1 MKIFDFRQRLIDDYA
16 SYVKSFIEIRD
27 PRIRAYVDQT
37 LDGGHLW
44 PEPLIQLNP
53 SFEPGESVDQ
63 LVSAGVLHPECARV
77 FRKAKR
83 DTGGVGEPLRL
94 HQHQSEA
101 VRTAKT
107 GESYVLTTGT
117 GSGKSLA
124 YIVPIVDHVLRRG
137 SGKGIQAIVVYPM
150 NALANSQFGELQKFL
165 TDGYDAGKSPVTFE
179 RYTGQESD
187 EDKQRILANPP
198 DILLTN
204 YVMLELI
211 LTRPQEKQLVERA
224 QGLRFLVLDELH
236 TYRGRQGADVAM
248 LVRRVRDRLSAD
260 KLQCVGTSAT
270 LAGAGTLEEQK
281 AEVARVSSLLFGTAV
296 QPGHVIGETLRRTTS
311 DEDPTDAAFAAALR
325 DRIADPANKPPAD
338 FKGFVSDPLSTWLE
352 TTFGLTK
359 EDGTGRLIR
368 IKEPRSVTGET
379 GAAKELSSL
388 TGVPE
393 DRCAEAIREGLLA
406 GYTCE
411 RNPET
416 GFPAFAFRLHQ
427 FISRG
432 DTVYAS
438 VEPEDNR
445 AITVYGQQFVPGSDR
460 EKVLLPVVFCREC
473 GQEYYCV
480 RQRHD
485 KTSGRRSYEGRELSD
500 RLSDEDT
507 EAGFLYFSSE
517 SPWPSDPDEIRQ
529 SVPDDWLEEKR
540 GQFQI
545 RSAKKKDLP
554 QPVRVGLDGAAGDSG
569 LPGHFLPAPF
579 RFCLNCGVA
588 YGARQTTDFAKLGAL
603 GSEGRSTATTILS
616 LAVIRHLKTESL
628 PEIARKLLSFTDNRQ
643 DASLQAG
650 HFNDFVE
657 IGVLRSALYRAV
669 ANAGQDGIGHDDL
682 TQKVFDALKLPLPA
696 YAVEPDVQFQAL
708 KDTQRALR
716 QVLGYRLYRDLGR
729 GWRITSPNLEQCGL
743 LEITYE
749 SLDELCQS
757 EKTWAKSHAA
767 LGGATPE
774 VRFKIAKTLL
784 DYMRRE
790 LAIKVDYLESD
801 FQERLLLLSNQRL
814 RAPWALDENEAEA
827 LEKAA
832 VLFPRSVQ
840 KNDYGGN
847 VYLSARGGFGQFLR
861 RPATFGDG
869 VRPKDVKETELVIRD
884 LLEVLRPA
892 GLVEAVVEP
901 KEKGDVSGYQL
912 PASAMR
918 WVAGDG
924 TRAFHDPIRVP
935 KAPEGGGRTNV
946 FFGEF
951 YREIAAEAQGLEA
964 REHTAQVPSA
974 IREEREAAF
983 RTAELPIL
991 YCSPTME
998 LGVDISELNVV
1009 NLRNIPPTP
1018 ANYAQRSGRAG
1029 RNGQPALVFSY
1040 CASGSPHDQYF
1051 FRRPDQMVAGAVA
1064 PPRLDLSNEDLVRAH
1079 VQSIWLAE
1087 TGANLGKS
1095 LESVLNLSGDEPA
1108 LDLLPSILADLSK
1121 RSARE
1126 KAKERALHVLST
1138 IEPELKR
1145 ADWYTPDW
1153 LDRELNTIVRR
1164 FDDACDRWRGLYKA
1178 ALEQAKTQ
1186 AKVVRDA
1193 TRNEADK
1200 NQAKRLRA
1208 EAEAQLSLLTRV
1220 DEVGQSDFFSY
1231 RYFASEGFLPG
1242 YSFPRLPLSAFVPGR
1257 KGKQKN
1263 GDYLS
1268 RPRFLAISEFGP
1280 RAVIYHE
1287 GSRYL
1292 INKVIL
1298 PVGEDEVIGERSA
1311 KLCPACGYIHALG
1324 ESGGPDVC
1332 ESCGTELS
1340 PPMHSLL
1347 RLQNVSTKRRDKISS
1362 DEEERLR
1369 LGYELLTGVRFEHGG
1384 GASRTAKVEKDGET
1398 LFTLEFGQ
1406 AATLWRL
1413 NLGWK
1418 RRENKNQL
1426 GFVLDKERGYWAK
1439 NSQIEEN
1446 EPDDPM
1452 SAQKIRVIPYVEDHR
1467 NCLLVRPEKDL
1478 SLAQMASLQAA
1489 LKNAIQV
1496 VFQLEG
1502 SEIAS
1507 EALPTSADRRR
1518 LLFYEAAE
1526 GGAGVLRRLI
1536 DDPTALAEVARRAL
1550 EVCHFSETGVDQG
1563 RAPRSREQC
1572 EAACYDCLLSYGNQ
1586 PDHRLLDRH
1595 TIRDLLLNV
1604 AASTVTTS
1612 GVKRSRA
1619 EHLDELLKLSGSDL
1633 EREWLRFLDGR
1644 RHRLPSRAQPLL
1656 AQFGTRPDFTY
1667 DDAQTVVYIDGP
1679 HHDFPERQT
1688 RDQAQTAQLEDSGFT
1703 VVRFGFRDDWSAIL
1717 AKFPDVFGVPAEPV
1731 SPPLSTAGLDLDL
1744 VPEAWHAALSTIA
1757 GSDGLTVEPGGD
1769 VTRAGRVIGSYVARV
1784 TRDGKML
1791 HLVDISMPEASDV
1804 EAALRD
1810 EGKTVLSAGPDGD
1823 LLGRVSAAFP
1833 TGT

>member
-1 MKIFDFRQRLIDDYA
+1 MKIFDFRQKLIDDYA

-53 SFEPGESVDQ
+53 SFEPGETVDQ
-63 LVSAGVLHPECARV
+63 LVSAGVLNPECSRI
-77 FRKAKR
+77 FRKAKK
-83 DTGGVGEPLRL
+83 DTGGAGEPLRL
-94 HQHQSEA
+94 HLHQSEA
-101 VRTAKT
+101 VRTART

-165 TDGYDAGKSPVTFE
+165 TDGYEAGKSPVTFA

-187 EDKQRILANPP
+187 DDKQRILANPP

-248 LVRRVRDRLSAD
+248 LVRRVRDRLTAD

-270 LAGAGTLEEQK
+270 LAGAGTKDEQQ
-281 AEVARVSSLLFGTAV
+281 AEVARVASLLFGTTVKAD
-296 QPGHVIGETLRRTTS
+296 HVIGETLRRTTS
-311 DEDPTDAAFAAALR
+311 LEDPADASFVARLR
-325 DRIADPANKPPAD
+325 ERIADPATTAPAD
-338 FKGFVSDPLSTWLE
+338 FTSFVADPLSSWLE

-359 EDGTGRLIR
+359 EPGTGRLIR
-368 IKEPRSVTGET
+368 TREPRSITGET
-379 GAAKELSSL
+379 GAAKGLAAL

-393 DRCAEAIREGLLA
+393 SRCADAIRDGLLA

-432 DTVYAS
+432 DTVYTS
-438 VEPEDNR
+438 VEPEDVR

-485 KTSGRRSYEGRELSD
+485 EKSGERSYEGRDLSD
-500 RLSDEDT
+500 RLTDHDS
-507 EAGFLYFSSE
+507 EAGFLFFSEE
-517 SPWPSDPDEIRQ
+517 SPWPSDPEEILQR
-529 SVPDDWLEEKR
+529 VPEDWLEEKR
-540 GQFQI
+540 GKIQI
-545 RSAKKKDLP
+545 RSSRKKDLP
-554 QPVRVGLDGAAGDSG
+554 QPVQVKLDGTAGDAG

-579 RFCLNCGVA
+579 RFCLNCGTA
-588 YGARQTTDFAKLGAL
+588 YGGRQSSDFAKLGAL

-616 LAVIRHLKTESL
+616 LSAIRHLKTESL

-650 HFNDFVE
+650 HFNDFIE

-669 ANAGQDGIGHDDL
+669 ADSGPQGLSHDDL
-682 TQKVFDALKLPLPA
+682 TQKVFDALSLPLTA

-716 QVLGYRLYRDLGR
+716 QVLGYRLYRDLAR

-743 LEITYE
+743 LEISYE

-757 EKTWAKSHAA
+757 EKAWAKSHAA
-767 LGGATPE
+767 LGAATPA
-774 VRFKIAKTLL
+774 VRAKIVKTLL
-784 DYMRRE
+784 DFMRRE

-801 FQERLLLLSNQRL
+801 FQERLLLLSSQRL

-832 VLFPRSVQ
+832 VLFPRSVRQ
-840 KNDYGGN
+840 NDYRGN
-847 VYLSARGGFGQFLR
+847 VYLSGRGGFGQFLR

-869 VRPKDVKETELVIRD
+869 VRPKDVKETEVVIHD

-892 GLVEAVVEP
+892 GLVEAVVEA
-901 KEKGDVSGYQL
+901 KSKDDVAGYQL

-918 WVAGDG
+918 WVAGEG

-935 KAPEGGGRTNV
+935 KAPEAGGRTNV
-946 FFGEF
+946 FFREF
-951 YREIAAEAQGLEA
+951 YKTIAAEAQGLEA

-983 RTAELPIL
+983 RTAKLPIL

-1009 NLRNIPPTP
+1009 SLRNIPPTP

-1029 RNGQPALVFSY
+1029 RNGQPALVFAY

-1051 FRRPDQMVAGAVA
+1051 FRRPGQMVAGAVA

-1108 LDLLPSILADLSK
+1108 LDLLPGILADLSK
-1121 RSARE
+1121 KSARE
-1126 KAKERALHVLST
+1126 KAKERALRVLAT
-1138 IEPELKR
+1138 IGPDLAR
-1145 ADWYTPDW
+1145 AEWYTPDW
-1153 LDRELNTIVRR
+1153 LDRELNTIIRR
-1164 FDDACDRWRGLYKA
+1164 FDDACDRWRGLYRA

-1220 DEVGQSDFFSY
+1220 DEIGQSDFFSY

-1257 KGKQKN
+1257 KGKKN

-1298 PVGEDEVIGERSA
+1298 PVGEGDVIGERSA
-1311 KLCPACGYIHALG
+1311 KICPACGFIHALG

-1332 ESCGTELS
+1332 ESCQAELAA
-1340 PPMHSLL
+1340 PMHSLL
-1347 RLQNVSTKRRDKISS
+1347 RLENVSTKRRDKISS

-1398 LFTLEFGQ
+1398 LLSLEYGQ
-1406 AATLWRL
+1406 AATLWRI

-1418 RRENKNQL
+1418 RREDKNQL

-1452 SAQKIRVIPYVEDHR
+1452 SAQKIRVIPFVEDRR
-1467 NCLLVRPEKDL
+1467 NCLLFRPEKAL
-1478 SLAQMASLQAA
+1478 SLGQMASLQAA

-1496 VFQLEG
+1496 AYQLEE
-1502 SEIAS
+1502 SEIAA
-1507 EALPTSADRRR
+1507 EPLPNAADRRQI
-1518 LLFYEAAE
+1518 LFYEAAE
-1526 GGAGVLRRLI
+1526 GGAGVLRRLL

-1586 PDHRLLDRH
+1586 PDHKLLDRY
-1595 TIRDLLLNV
+1595 IIKDLLLDLQ
-1604 AASTVTTS
+1604 ASTVVTS

-1633 EREWLRFLDGR
+1633 ERDWLRFLDER
-1644 RHRLPSRAQPLL
+1644 RHRLPSRAQLL
-1656 AQFGTRPDFTY
+1656 LEKFGTRPDFVY
-1667 DDAQTVVYIDGP
+1667 EDAQTVVYIDGP
-1679 HHDFPERQT
+1679 HHDFPERQA
-1688 RDQAQTAQLEDSGFT
+1688 RDAAQNDLLEDSGYT
-1703 VVRFGFRDDWSAIL
+1703 VVRFGLRDDWAAIL
-1717 AKFPDVFGVPAEPV
+1717 ANFPDVFGVPALAVEPAT
-1731 SPPLSTAGLDLDL
+1731 LAGGLDLDL
-1744 VPEAWHAALSTIA
+1744 FPDAWHAAMKKLA
-1757 GSDGLTVEPGGD
+1757 ASDDLEVESGAD
-1769 VTRAGRVIGSYVARV
+1769 VSQADRVVGSYVARLS
-1784 TRDGKML
+1784 RKGKTL
-1791 HLVDISMPEASDV
+1791 YLVDSASAAAAPV
-1804 EAALRD
+1804 EAALRA
-1810 EGKTVLSAGPDGD
+1810 EGHEVLAVKSDD
-1823 LLGRVSAAFP
+1823 DVVSRVEAAFP
-1833 TGT
+1833 PNA